1 MKNIQLKREIKSR
14 FDDEIMEDTNQKE
27 DLSNYKEVEVNGIF
41 IKHDFDHIILSPNEI
56 EKYTNGNL
64 TWSTMK
70 QSL

>member
-1 MKNIQLKREIKSR
+1 
-14 FDDEIMEDTNQKE
+14 MEEGKKKE

-41 IKHDFDHIILSPNEI
+41 IKHDFEHLILDPNEI
-56 EKYTNGNL
+56 EKYTKGNL

>member
-1 MKNIQLKREIKSR
+1 
-14 FDDEIMEDTNQKE
+14 MEDENQE

-41 IKHDFDHIILSPNEI
+41 IKHDFEHLILDPDEV
-56 EKYTNGNL
+56 EKYTHGNL